1 MIFPSFAALQKKN
14 NGPLGG
20 VQPDALDASRK
31 RQQAAATGAGGGYGS
46 AISPVA
52 RLAKAQDA
60 ATIATAK
67 GDPNAAAMAS
77 NLQRQREGLREQ
89 QLTKE
94 AEAVARIKAKA
105 EAAGEAAKSGVVN
118 LGAVGGGHGF
128 TGGVE
133 GYSGGEN
140 GNAAGISVEQM
151 NAYNTPERQ
160 AERDAGI
167 FFRSQKDRRRG

>member
-1 MIFPSFAALQKKN
+1 MTFPSFASGLKRN
-14 NGPLGG
+14 DPLGG
-20 VQPDALDASRK
+20 VTPGNLDAAKK
-31 RQQAAATGAGGGYGS
+31 RQQTGQAYGNGLSTAGN
-46 AISPVA
+46 I
-52 RLAKAQDA
+52 AKAQDA
-60 ATIATAK
+60 ATIATAQ
-67 GDPNAAAMAS
+67 GDPNAPQMAAD
-77 NLQRQREGLREQ
+77 LQRQKMAGREQ

-94 AEAVARIKAKA
+94 AEAEARIKAKA
-105 EAAGEAAKSGVVN
+105 EVAGDAVKADAEAGRVN

-151 NAYNTPERQ
+151 NAPNSPQRQ

-167 FFRSQKDRRRG
+167 FFRSQKDRRRGV